1 MLERW
6 VRVQNLVSLNSQIV
20 DFCRRIAGSGQLT
33 AIGLV
38 DNSSETLGTNQLREA
53 LVVIK
58 NFQPKI
64 MSYFNNFNDSTVFF
78 LVVDQRIFESDVRRG
93 LLGEAFAGKLVFPY
107 SALLGKEY
115 LDGKEIA
122 LKRRLVLELLEN
134 LALNYPELIYHM
146 KIKPQYF
153 LYEVM
158 FNRLRV
164 FPLLSYEF
172 SGYLKSVRLRNESE
186 AAAVYEK
193 VLHNL
198 SLEGTLKVSD
208 GYVTVSKEF
217 IVKVQKSKGSLRSIS
232 KNAQRRVFASFFESF
247 PQLLNRFHQNAT
259 VFLRTQRVN
268 WRGLLQ
274 EPYFVDSNAFLFV
287 PTSGG
292 LVSLADK
299 MNIRE
304 YVEKL
309 FFKDGPVK
317 CDIKS
322 LGGVLNDVYLISAQ
336 VSGVEK
342 RVLVKRFKE
351 WSGFKWFPL
360 NMWSR
365 GARSFAVS
373 AQSRL
378 AKECATSEFLLEHG
392 FKVPRIYQISNSER
406 LVFME
411 FVKGEDLS
419 VAIKRLATAKT
430 ASEAACELARLEL
443 AGELMAKVH
452 ETNMS
457 LGDSKPENMIYDADG
472 SIYLLDFEQAA
483 LGGDKVWDIAEFLY
497 YSGHFLSPLNSNG
510 KTEVLAQAF
519 IDGYLRGGGNAEDIR
534 KAADSKYRRVFSIF
548 TMPSI
553 ITQIAFVCEKTG
565 KKPVEAEE
573 KKKHN

>member
-1 MLERW
+1 VVCLA
-6 VRVQNLVSLNSQIV
+6 QNFEVSLDSQIL
-20 DFCRRIAGSGQLT
+20 DFCKRIAGSGQLT
-33 AIGLV
+33 AVGLV
-38 DNSSETLGTNQLREA
+38 DNSAEPLSANPLREA
-53 LVVIK
+53 IVVVK

-64 MSYFNNFNDSTVFF
+64 MSTFNNFNDSTVFF
-78 LVVDQRIFESDVRRG
+78 LVVDQRVFESDVRRG

-107 SALLGKEY
+107 SALLGEEY
-115 LDGKEIA
+115 LSGKEIA

-158 FNRLRV
+158 LSRLRV

-172 SGYLKSVRLRNESE
+172 SGYLKGVRLQNESE
-186 AAAVYEK
+186 AAAVYIK
-193 VLHNL
+193 VLGHL
-198 SLEGTLKVSD
+198 AKEGTLKVSD
-208 GYVTVSKEF
+208 GYVAVSKEF

-232 KNAQRRVFASFFESF
+232 KNAQRRVFSSFFESF
-247 PQLLNRFHQNAT
+247 PQLLNRFSQNAN

-274 EPYFVDSNAFLFV
+274 EPYFVDSNAFLFI

-309 FFKDGPVK
+309 FFKEGAVK

-322 LGGVLNDVYLISAQ
+322 LGGVLNDVYLISGT
-336 VSGVEK
+336 VKGVEQ

-360 NMWSR
+360 TVWSR

-378 AKECATSEFLLEHG
+378 AKEAATSEFLLKHG
-392 FKVPRIYQISNSER
+392 FKVPKIYQISNSER

-411 FVKGEDLS
+411 FVEGEDLS
-419 VAIKRLATAKT
+419 MAIKRFASSKT
-430 ASEAACELARLEL
+430 AGGAKLELKRVGL

-452 ETNMS
+452 ATNMS
-457 LGDSKPENMIYDADG
+457 LGDSKPENMISVADG

-497 YSGHFLSPLNSNG
+497 YSGHFLSPLNNNG
-510 KTEVLAQAF
+510 KTEVLANTF
-519 IDGYLRGGGNAEDIR
+519 IDGYLRAGGNAEDI
-534 KAADSKYRRVFSIF
+534 KKVADSKYKRVFSIF

-553 ITQIAFVCEKTG
+553 INSIALICEKTKG
-565 KKPVEAEE
+565 KNAA
-573 KKKHN
+573 